1 MKSRHFTLVDHM
13 VMAMLAASGIAI
25 KVVVVPLAQMVTGPL
40 LIPGGVVAGGF
51 YMLFL
56 VLASAITGKR
66 GAALMV
72 SLLQAVLV
80 TITGTLG
87 SHGAASLF
95 TYSMSGLAVEIW
107 LLISGHRGCCAL
119 CCFGAGLVA
128 NVAGSVAVN
137 LAIFRLPAV
146 PLLLSLSA
154 AALSGG
160 LGGLVAHLAA
170 RGLHKSG
177 ILRPWGG
184 F

>member
-1 MKSRHFTLVDHM
+1 MRSRHFSLVDYL
-13 VMAMLAASGIAI
+13 VFAVLAASGLAI
-25 KVVVVPLAQMVTGPL
+25 KTVVVPLAQMITGPL

-66 GAALMV
+66 GAALVV

-95 TYSMSGLAVEIW
+95 TYSLSGLAVEIW
-107 LLISGHRGCCAL
+107 LLISGHRGCGAL
-119 CCFGAGLVA
+119 CCFGAGLAA
-128 NVAGSVAVN
+128 NVAGSLAVN
-137 LAIFRLPAV
+137 LALFRLPPV

-154 AALSGG
+154 AAFSGG

-170 RGLHKSG
+170 RSLKRSG
-177 ILRPWGG
+177 ILRSAGG